1 MAGLFSSSIHYF
13 IVGRMNAQA
22 QQMKCLKFSAALVTS
37 LLLLFASQT
46 AHAEWQ
52 KVLNYDTGTVYIDTA
67 NIKKVGYVRSFWSL
81 LDYKSPQKAQR
92 GAYFV
97 STRTHMEMDC
107 RKSTVHIL
115 QFSMHSGPMLTGE
128 IIDSQGVMRE
138 WQTIPPD
145 TPLVPLFNFVCK

>member
-1 MAGLFSSSIHYF
+1 
-13 IVGRMNAQA
+13 MNAQA
-22 QQMKCLKFSAALVTS
+22 QKLKYPALSHGFGGALKSAAVLVTS
-37 LLLLFASQT
+37 VLLLLASST
-46 AHAEWQ
+46 VHAEWQ
-52 KVLNYDTGTVYIDTA
+52 KVLTYDSGTVYIDTA
-67 NIKKVGYVRSFWSL
+67 NIKKAGYVRSFWSL
-81 LDYKSPQKAQR
+81 LDYKTPQKAQR

-107 RKSTVHIL
+107 RKQMVHIL

-145 TPLVPLFNFVCK
+145 TPLVPLFNQVCK